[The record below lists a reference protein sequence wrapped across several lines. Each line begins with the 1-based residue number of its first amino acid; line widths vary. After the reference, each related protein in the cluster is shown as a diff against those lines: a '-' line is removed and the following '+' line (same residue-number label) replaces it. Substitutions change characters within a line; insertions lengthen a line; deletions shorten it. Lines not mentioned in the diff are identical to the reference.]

1 MDTLAKLL
9 KIDEGDV
16 DSLFLIS
23 IAILV
28 GLTVGVNRCSLIE
41 WRANPESHSMRIVA
55 SYTHFTRPM
64 FLNCFANPSIHP
76 LKALADTE
84 LELLLLHAPALFF
97 RMRYKWAALKAVG
110 EWLVGRL
117 RVQHRNRALVN

>member
-41 WRANPESHSMRIVA
+41 WRANPIQCGSLHHTRTLLALCSSIA
-55 SYTHFTRPM
+55 LPIHQSTH
-64 FLNCFANPSIHP
+64 
-76 LKALADTE
+76 
-84 LELLLLHAPALFF
+84 
-97 RMRYKWAALKAVG
+97 
-110 EWLVGRL
+110 
-117 RVQHRNRALVN
+117 